1 MLTNAKHLLYNYELF
16 NLYKD
21 NVSYNQI
28 VDKQEKVAYYL
39 TGIRN
44 EGKIAKTAKAT
55 LYGHD
60 LYDTA
65 KSADICLTKTSLASV
80 PDKLV

>member
-16 NLYKD
+16 NLYKE

-44 EGKIAKTAKAT
+44 EGKIAE
-55 LYGHD
+55 
-60 LYDTA
+60 
-65 KSADICLTKTSLASV
+65 IMQTKL
-80 PDKLV
+80 